1 MMELKRLFDCLQYNL
16 DRKPLEDMLA
26 GKEGGQW
33 KKYSTADVKNIV
45 DNLSAGLLS
54 MGTFVLLYTMAPE
67 AMPKLAKVAFIDAVA
82 MVLLVV
88 GYWCGRE
95 RRGFVV
101 TNS

>member
-1 MMELKRLFDCLQYNL
+1 
-16 DRKPLEDMLA
+16 
-26 GKEGGQW
+26 
-33 KKYSTADVKNIV
+33 
-45 DNLSAGLLS
+45 
-54 MGTFVLLYTMAPE
+54 MGSFIALYIMVPA

>member
-1 MMELKRLFDCLQYNL
+1 MGDKERLLQPLRPVGGKPTPEALARL
-16 DRKPLEDMLA
+16 DRRWRPRYLMLA
-26 GKEGGQW
+26 PHRLGFF
-33 KKYSTADVKNIV
+33 
-45 DNLSAGLLS
+45 L
-54 MGTFVLLYTMAPE
+54 
-67 AMPKLAKVAFIDAVA
+67 A